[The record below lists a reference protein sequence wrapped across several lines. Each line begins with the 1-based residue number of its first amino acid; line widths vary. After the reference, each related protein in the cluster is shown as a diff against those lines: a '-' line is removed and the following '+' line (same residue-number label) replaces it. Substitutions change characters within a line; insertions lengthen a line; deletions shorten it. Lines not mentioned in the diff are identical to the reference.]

1 MKILENKEWINSIRM
16 VSITQTVFRLEEH
29 TMWVRKRK
37 EGNNNNNN
45 NENNIMQKLKVPLS
59 I

>member
-37 EGNNNNNN
+37 EGNNNNN
-45 NENNIMQKLKVPLS
+45 ENNI